1 MKNSLFIILFF
12 YVLFASSQNITVDSQ
27 TYTPQQLVEDI
38 LIDSD
43 CISNV
48 QVTNTVGGDFN
59 NADQSY
65 GYFDATG
72 TTFPFQSGIVLST
85 GRLNNVPGPNNSL
98 SDDDAPNW
106 QGDQDLEIALQ
117 ESNTLNATIIEFDF
131 TSVANQISF
140 RYIFAS
146 EEYQEGNSSTC
157 QYSDLFGFLIKPA
170 SAPTSDYENIAL
182 VPNTQTPVKVT
193 TVHPEI
199 PGSCDAINEIYFD
212 TFNDNVSP
220 INFNG
225 QTAVLTATAQT
236 VPNQSYHVKLVIA
249 DEQNYRYDSA
259 VFLEAGSFEL
269 STNLGTDRLLATNN
283 PLCGNETLEL
293 NATQV
298 NATSYQWF
306 QNGNILLTETNPTYT
321 ITESGTY
328 SVEVSVNNTCVSFGE
343 IVAEYATPP
352 NVTNTTLFE
361 CDFNQDGFTTYNL
374 YNAADTV
381 TMNDPNI
388 GITDFYLNNAD
399 AEMQTNAIT
408 NATSFNNTSIMQTV
422 YASVIN
428 QNTNCTAIAEVI
440 LDISTNTIT
449 LEPFDTCDDG
459 IVDGFT
465 SFDLN
470 ELRLQIQP
478 NVPAN
483 ATITFYTT
491 IEDAFAETNSI
502 NGNFENTIQDAQ
514 DIFVKVITDTNQC
527 YAVSNITL
535 NVLFTPQLLP
545 DESVLYCLNSFPE
558 TITLNGG
565 ITNDLPNNH
574 YYQWLLNGVD
584 TGVNTSFI
592 EVNEI
597 GVYTVIVT
605 DPNGCSNSREI
616 TVVPS
621 SEPIIEDVVFTE
633 LTSNNTATVIVSGDA
648 TYEYA
653 IDDEFGF
660 YQNSNTFSN
669 LEPGLHTIY
678 VRDVTN
684 CGEASISFS
693 ILGFPQ
699 YFTPN
704 GDTVN
709 ETWKP
714 IGVNNDFNTNLNIL
728 IFNRYGKLLANVNPI
743 IGWNGTFN
751 GLNLPSDDYWYVID
765 HPNGNQYKGHFAL
778 VR

>member
-1 MKNSLFIILFF
+1 MKNAFLTVLLLFS
-12 YVLFASSQNITVDSQ
+12 VLATSQNITVDSQ

-48 QVTNTVGGDFN
+48 QITNAIGGDFN
-59 NADQSY
+59 NTDQSY
-65 GYFDATG
+65 GYFHATG

-85 GRLNNVPGPNNSL
+85 GRLENVPGPNNSL

-106 QGDQDLEIALQ
+106 QGDQDLEVALQ

-170 SAPTSDYENIAL
+170 SAPDSDFENIAL

-212 TFNDNVSP
+212 TFNDNIAP

-269 STNLGTDRLLATNN
+269 STNLGIDRLLSTNN
-283 PLCGNETLEL
+283 PLCGTETLEL
-293 NATQV
+293 NATQA
-298 NATSYQWF
+298 NATSYQWYKD
-306 QNGNILLTETNPTYT
+306 NVILPGEINAIYTVTNP
-321 ITESGTY
+321 GTY
-328 SVEVSVNNTCVSFGE
+328 SVEVSVNNTCISYGE
-343 IVAEYATPP
+343 ITAEYAQTP
-352 NVTNTTLFE
+352 NVENTTLFE
-361 CDFNQDGFTTYNL
+361 CDINQDGFTTYNL
-374 YNAADTV
+374 YDAADTV
-381 TMNDPNI
+381 TMEAPNV
-388 GITDFYLNNAD
+388 GVTDFYLTYTD
-399 AEMQTNAIT
+399 AEMQINAIS
-408 NATSFNNTSIMQTV
+408 NPNNFNNTSVMQTV
-422 YASVIN
+422 YASVTN
-428 QNTNCTAIAEVI
+428 QSTNCTAIAEI
-440 LDISTNTIT
+440 LLDISTNTLT
-449 LEPFDTCDDG
+449 LQPFDACDDDT
-459 IVDGFT
+459 VDGFT
-465 SFDLN
+465 SFNLN
-470 ELRLQIQP
+470 DLRLQIQP
-478 NVPAN
+478 SVPTN

-502 NGNFENTIQDAQ
+502 NGDFNNTTQNTQ
-514 DIFVKVITDTNQC
+514 DIFVKVVTDTNQC
-527 YAVSNITL
+527 YAVSSVTL

-545 DESVLYCLNSFPE
+545 NESVFYCLNSFPE

-574 YYQWLLNGVD
+574 YYQWLFNGTD
-584 TGVNTSFI
+584 TGVDTSFI
-592 EVNEI
+592 EINEV

-616 TVVPS
+616 TVLPT
-621 SEPIIEDVVFTE
+621 SEPIIEDVIFTE
-633 LTSNNTATVIVSGDA
+633 LTTNNTATVIVSGTAD
-648 TYEYA
+648 YEYA

-660 YQNSNTFSN
+660 YQSSNTFSN
-669 LEPGLHTIY
+669 LEPGFHTIY
-678 VRDVTN
+678 VRDLTN
-684 CGEASISFS
+684 CGDASISFS

-714 IGVNNDFNTNLNIL
+714 VGVNNEFNTNLNIL
-728 IFNRYGKLLANVNPI
+728 IYNRYGKLLANVNPV
-743 IGWNGTFN
+743 IGWDGTFN
-751 GLNLPSDDYWYVID
+751 GFNLPSDDYWYVIN